1 MNSLCIPILG
11 PELKDVQRQLLEAQ
25 KLADL
30 IEWRIDYWNFSDLDL
45 LKTLRD
51 SVSCPVM
58 FTLRKKSQG
67 GKWEKSE
74 EERLSYFEK
83 LLKLKPE
90 YCDLEAEIP
99 LDIFKSLRQQHPT
112 VQIIA
117 SHHDF
122 EKTPQDLESV
132 LEEMRKVPSD
142 FYKIAC
148 MCQSTTDALRLLLLG
163 KKYPDVIPVGMGEC
177 GIPTRVLAS
186 VVHKYWTYS
195 SLSADEASA
204 PGQMLAETLVQR
216 YHYKK
221 LSSATRIFG
230 LIGDPVSKSISDR
243 THNRFFREAG
253 IDAVYVKMAVKE
265 QELPDFFQ
273 AFKLLEGEGLSVT
286 MPLKESLFHL
296 LDDIDPKAKQI
307 GAVNTIVFKNR
318 KWWGLN
324 TDADGAL
331 DAIEQHFRVAGE
343 KIVILGA
350 GGSAKAIAY
359 EAKVRGAEIT
369 ILNRSPDKAHDLA
382 EKMDALWGSLDHL
395 SQIKDYALIINTTP
409 EDMPI
414 EVSALRDST
423 YAMDIKTIPIE
434 SAFLKSAAEKE
445 CRLIY
450 GWEMFVQQAVG
461 QMQIWLGKEVEQLP
475 IAKMLSAH
483 IVEDIAATLA
493 DK

>member
-11 PELKDVQRQLLEAQ
+11 PELKDVARQLLEAQ

-30 IEWRIDYWNFSDLDL
+30 IEWRIDYWNFSDLVH

-67 GKWEKSE
+67 GNWEKSE

-99 LDIFKSLRQQHPT
+99 LDFFKSLRQHHPT

-122 EKTPQDLESV
+122 EKTPQDLEWL
-132 LEEMRKVPSD
+132 LEEMRKVPAD
-142 FYKIAC
+142 LYKIAC
-148 MCQSTTDALRLLLLG
+148 MCHSTTDALRLLLLG

-177 GIPTRVLAS
+177 GIPTRVLAP
-186 VVHKYWTYS
+186 VVHKYWTYA
-195 SLSADEASA
+195 SLSAAEASA

-243 THNRFFREAG
+243 THNRFFGDAG

-265 QELPDFFQ
+265 PELPEFFQ

-286 MPLKESLFHL
+286 MPLKESLFNL
-296 LDDIDPKAKQI
+296 LDEIDPKAKQI
-307 GAVNTIVFKNR
+307 GAVNTIAFKNR

-461 QMQIWLGKEVEQLP
+461 QMHIWLSKEVEQLP

-483 IVEDIAATLA
+483 ISEDIAGTIYRT
-493 DK
+493 